1 MSINPQIR
9 TLTNGWQFPNL
20 ACGDMSSLFPPPRHV
35 APFPSAACPRIPN
48 QGIAEL
54 FWKSRMLAVL
64 AG

>member
-1 MSINPQIR
+1 MGFY
-9 TLTNGWQFPNL
+9 L
-20 ACGDMSSLFPPPRHV
+20 
-35 APFPSAACPRIPN
+35 CPRIPN